1 VCTRAVSALAHYLEE
16 EDLATVAIS
25 LIRPQTEKTKPPR
38 ALWVPFELGRPFG
51 PPSDLSFQ
59 RRVVMTALKLLERQE
74 GPVLL
79 EDFPDDDPRWQPDP
93 DWQRPFRPSEI
104 TNGGAEPLASPLETE
119 VQKLRGAH
127 EDWTRHHRRT
137 MVGVSGLAIA
147 EVAHYIAEWLRG
159 NEPESLRD
167 GYSAPLLLRFAIDDL
182 KAYALEAAA
191 AGPAKPS
198 SRQLG
203 DWLWD
208 ETAIG
213 AAIHALRAELMN
225 SDDQRLRLI
234 AENFIVP
241 GARVRA
247 SGQRA
252 AQ

>member
-1 VCTRAVSALAHYLEE
+1 VSALAHYLEE
-16 EDLATVAIS
+16 EGLATVAIS

-51 PPSDLSFQ
+51 PPSDAPFQ
-59 RRVVMTALKLLERQE
+59 RRLLLAALNLLERE
-74 GPVLL
+74 GGPVLI
-79 EDFPDDDPRWQPDP
+79 EDFPDDDPRRQADP
-93 DWQRPFRPSEI
+93 DWEPPFRPSAIDDSDTEALAYQLE
-104 TNGGAEPLASPLETE
+104 AEALL
-119 VQKLRGAH
+119 LRGAH
-127 EDWTRHHRRT
+127 ERWTRQHRRT
-137 MVGVSGLAIA
+137 TVGVSGLVIA
-147 EVAHYIAEWLRG
+147 EVAHYVGKWLCG
-159 NEPESLRD
+159 KKPESLRD

-182 KAYALEAAA
+182 KAYVLEAAA

-213 AAIHALRAELMN
+213 ASIHALRAELLN
-225 SDDQRLRLI
+225 SDDQRLKLI

-247 SGQRA
+247 SG
-252 AQ
+252 